1 MFYTTL
7 NKIREHSPCCEGWR
21 RLLTYLGKT
30 NADDEPLSFKS
41 ILDSNGLDDAIW
53 ALRSIDAPEVRLF
66 AVRCVRQI
74 QHLISDER
82 SLNALD
88 VSEDYAVGEATK
100 DELSAAW
107 DAAGDA
113 AGYAAEAAAEAAAR
127 AEARYAARDAAR
139 YVQQNDFIAIFC
151 SDDAYPCRS
160 PEKSG
165 LFHRDWE
172 HSSTPTKKDTM
183 STLSPFI
190 GQEVIVRTYSAGVFY
205 GKLENMDGQEAVVT
219 NARRVWYWAGA
230 ASLSQ
235 LSKDGTSNPDD
246 CKFPAP
252 VDAVHLTQVIEVL
265 PLTEKAKLSLDE
277 VKVWRE

>member
-53 ALRSIDAPEVRLF
+53 ALRSIDAPEVRFF

-88 VSEDYAVGEATK
+88 VSEAYAVGEATK

-107 DAAGDA
+107 DAAEAA
-113 AGYAAEAAAEAAAR
+113 AGYAAWYAARAAAR
-127 AEARYAARDAAR
+127 DAAWDAARSAARDAAR
-139 YVQQNDFIAIFC
+139 SAQQKDFIAIFC
-151 SDDAYPCRS
+151 SDDA
-160 PEKSG
+160 
-165 LFHRDWE
+165 
-172 HSSTPTKKDTM
+172 
-183 STLSPFI
+183 
-190 GQEVIVRTYSAGVFY
+190 
-205 GKLENMDGQEAVVT
+205 
-219 NARRVWYWAGA
+219 
-230 ASLSQ
+230 
-235 LSKDGTSNPDD
+235 
-246 CKFPAP
+246 
-252 VDAVHLTQVIEVL
+252 
-265 PLTEKAKLSLDE
+265 
-277 VKVWRE
+277 

>member
-88 VSEDYAVGEATK
+88 VSEAYAVGEATK
-100 DELSAAW
+100 DELSAAR
-107 DAAGDA
+107 DAAWYAAEAAARAAARDA
-113 AGYAAEAAAEAAAR
+113 AEAAAWYAARAAARAAAEAAAEAAAR
-127 AEARYAARDAAR
+127 DA
-139 YVQQNDFIAIFC
+139 QQKDFIAIFC
-151 SDDAYPCRS
+151 SDDA
-160 PEKSG
+160 
-165 LFHRDWE
+165 
-172 HSSTPTKKDTM
+172 
-183 STLSPFI
+183 
-190 GQEVIVRTYSAGVFY
+190 
-205 GKLENMDGQEAVVT
+205 
-219 NARRVWYWAGA
+219 
-230 ASLSQ
+230 
-235 LSKDGTSNPDD
+235 
-246 CKFPAP
+246 
-252 VDAVHLTQVIEVL
+252 
-265 PLTEKAKLSLDE
+265 
-277 VKVWRE
+277 

>member
-88 VSEDYAVGEATK
+88 VSEAYAVGEATK

-107 DAAGDA
+107 YAARD
-113 AGYAAEAAAEAAAR
+113 AAEAAAEAAAR
-127 AEARYAARDAAR
+127 DAAGYAAGYAARAAAWDAARAAARDAAR
-139 YVQQNDFIAIFC
+139 DAQQKDFIAIFC
-151 SDDAYPCRS
+151 SDDA
-160 PEKSG
+160 
-165 LFHRDWE
+165 
-172 HSSTPTKKDTM
+172 
-183 STLSPFI
+183 
-190 GQEVIVRTYSAGVFY
+190 
-205 GKLENMDGQEAVVT
+205 
-219 NARRVWYWAGA
+219 
-230 ASLSQ
+230 
-235 LSKDGTSNPDD
+235 
-246 CKFPAP
+246 
-252 VDAVHLTQVIEVL
+252 
-265 PLTEKAKLSLDE
+265 
-277 VKVWRE
+277 

>member
-88 VSEDYAVGEATK
+88 VSEAYAVGEATK

-107 DAAGDA
+107 YAARD
-113 AGYAAEAAAEAAAR
+113 AAEAAAEAAAR
-127 AEARYAARDAAR
+127 DAAGYAAGYAARAAAWDAARAAAWDAARAAARDAAR
-139 YVQQNDFIAIFC
+139 DAQQKDFIAIFC
-151 SDDAYPCRS
+151 SDDA
-160 PEKSG
+160 
-165 LFHRDWE
+165 
-172 HSSTPTKKDTM
+172 
-183 STLSPFI
+183 
-190 GQEVIVRTYSAGVFY
+190 
-205 GKLENMDGQEAVVT
+205 
-219 NARRVWYWAGA
+219 
-230 ASLSQ
+230 
-235 LSKDGTSNPDD
+235 
-246 CKFPAP
+246 
-252 VDAVHLTQVIEVL
+252 
-265 PLTEKAKLSLDE
+265 
-277 VKVWRE
+277 

>member
-82 SLNALD
+82 SLHALD
-88 VSEDYAVGEATK
+88 VSEAYAVGEATK

-107 DAAGDA
+107 GAAWAAAWDA
-113 AGYAAEAAAEAAAR
+113 AGYAAEDAARAAAEAAAR
-127 AEARYAARDAAR
+127 DAAR
-139 YVQQNDFIAIFC
+139 AAARSAARSAAWDAQQKDFIAIFC
-151 SDDAYPCRS
+151 SDDA
-160 PEKSG
+160 
-165 LFHRDWE
+165 
-172 HSSTPTKKDTM
+172 
-183 STLSPFI
+183 
-190 GQEVIVRTYSAGVFY
+190 
-205 GKLENMDGQEAVVT
+205 
-219 NARRVWYWAGA
+219 
-230 ASLSQ
+230 
-235 LSKDGTSNPDD
+235 
-246 CKFPAP
+246 
-252 VDAVHLTQVIEVL
+252 
-265 PLTEKAKLSLDE
+265 
-277 VKVWRE
+277 